1 MKYNV
6 CNKFNIWPQR
16 KDKFIKF
23 PLNFQRTE
31 EETTRK
37 EKLFQEPGK
46 NVISSTEGLY
56 HQYLI
61 IYRRF
66 IPSIFE
72 NRPT

>member
-31 EETTRK
+31 EENTRK

-46 NVISSTEGLY
+46 KRY
-56 HQYLI
+56 I